1 MLCPPPA
8 PDTRGSGLQQVL
20 ALLTLSISVKSEL
33 IGQWGGHFGE
43 CAAPF
48 FFLCVSVNLPSR
60 RAPPAMTVALKP
72 MMPAAPFPWQAP
84 TGCDQ
89 NAQTVNGG

>member
-8 PDTRGSGLQQVL
+8 PDTRASGLHKVL
-20 ALLTLSISVKSEL
+20 LLLRLSISVLLRK

-48 FFLCVSVNLPSR
+48 FFPLRFRSTSH
-60 RAPPAMTVALKP
+60 
-72 MMPAAPFPWQAP
+72 
-84 TGCDQ
+84 
-89 NAQTVNGG
+89 